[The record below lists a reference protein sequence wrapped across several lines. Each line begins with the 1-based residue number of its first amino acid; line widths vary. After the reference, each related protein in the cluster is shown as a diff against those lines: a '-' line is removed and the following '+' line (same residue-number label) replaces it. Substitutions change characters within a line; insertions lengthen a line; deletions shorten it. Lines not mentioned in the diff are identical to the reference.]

1 MLGVLLRKSRKPT
14 DEILAPQMNLP
25 QNRHGSRH
33 FVKGAEGETAK
44 LVPGSDLKQWKGAQ
58 NWGKRQI

>member
-1 MLGVLLRKSRKPT
+1 
-14 DEILAPQMNLP
+14 MNIP

-33 FVKGAEGETAK
+33 FIKGAEGETVK

-58 NWGKRQI
+58 NWVNIGENAKFDVEKPHNHAFSQ